1 MALAEAPTRAALVAQ
16 ARDIYDDIDLGTVRQ
31 WLADHPGQK
40 AGGYLPVYAPR
51 EIMHACGMLPVGI
64 HGGGD
69 HLEIIRGDAFYQSYI
84 CHLPRSVI
92 ELAQSGR
99 LDMLSAV
106 LFPSTCDVIR
116 NLSGMWKLLYPD
128 AYVRYIDVP
137 QIADSG
143 AAADF
148 WESELRRL
156 VHDLGE
162 VSGHHPTDADL
173 RASVALYNE
182 TRAMIRELYKARR
195 ERPWDVPTEELYV
208 ILRAG
213 EVLPAEAFIA
223 MARDYLAAVAAE
235 PRRPRDNSRVVVVG
249 AFCEQPPL
257 GLIMSIEKAGCYV
270 VEDDF
275 LLGNR
280 FLTRDVPL
288 DGDPVRALAEA
299 FVSQRHAF
307 VGALRERPGGQEAT
321 DEGSRCSGERRRD
334 HLRHAELLRPRA
346 ARPAD
351 ASHGRRE
358 GEHPVHRVQVRRE
371 HRAIPA
377 VPRTGRDV
385 RRLDQALGGRLMA
398 EVLKDRSMVLQKEM
412 IASHFTR
419 LASAKENGEPVVY
432 TFVPGNLTE
441 LIRSFGALPVLP
453 EINALQSGMRKLS
466 GDYIA
471 EAERGGHSEDVC
483 TYVKCDIGMLRSGN
497 IGPAGTQA
505 AEARPAAPLVHRLLH
520 VHEVVRAA
528 ARGVRLP
535 DGHVPR
541 SLPGRRHARA
551 GAPRVHAAAAARNR

>member
-1 MALAEAPTRAALVAQ
+1 MASAEAPTRAALVAT
-16 ARDIYDDIDLGTVRQ
+16 ARDIYDDIGLGTVRQ

-64 HGGGD
+64 HGAGD
-69 HLEIIRGDAFYQSYI
+69 RLEIIRGDAFYQSYI

-116 NLSGMWKLLYPD
+116 NLSGMWKLLYPE

-137 QIADSG
+137 QIADMG
-143 AAADF
+143 AAGDF

-156 VHDLGE
+156 VHDLGA
-162 VSGHHPTDADL
+162 VTGHHPTDAEL

-182 TRAMIRELYKARR
+182 TRAMVRALYKARR
-195 ERPWDVPTEELYV
+195 DRPWDVPTEEMYV

-213 EVLPAEAFIA
+213 EVLPAEEFIT

-270 VEDDF
+270 VDDDF

-299 FVSQRHAF
+299 FVSNDMHSSVLYESDPEGKKRLMKDCVAAANADGIIF
-307 VGALRERPGGQEAT
+307 ATPSFCDPALLDQPM
-321 DEGSRCSGERRRD
+321 
-334 HLRHAELLRPRA
+334 L
-346 ARPAD
+346 
-351 ASHGRRE
+351 
-358 GEHPVHRVQVRRE
+358 
-371 HRAIPA
+371 
-377 VPRTGRDV
+377 RTG
-385 RRLDQALGGRLMA
+385 A
-398 EVLKDRSMVLQKEM
+398 EKASIPC
-412 IASHFTR
+412 IAFKY
-419 LASAKENGEPVVY
+419 AENTGQFQQFRE
-432 TFVPGNLTE
+432 
-441 LIRSFGALPVLP
+441 
-453 EINALQSGMRKLS
+453 Q
-466 GDYIA
+466 
-471 EAERGGHSEDVC
+471 
-483 TYVKCDIGMLRSGN
+483 
-497 IGPAGTQA
+497 AGTFA
-505 AEARPAAPLVHRLLH
+505 DSIKLWGTA
-520 VHEVVRAA
+520 
-528 ARGVRLP
+528 
-535 DGHVPR
+535 
-541 SLPGRRHARA
+541 
-551 GAPRVHAAAAARNR
+551 